1 LSAADAEASF
11 KVRATEEFGASSLG
25 KEFFIMDL
33 LKAEALFNKQSP
45 STGLDLRVASKT
57 AK

>member
-1 LSAADAEASF
+1 M
-11 KVRATEEFGASSLG
+11 EEFRASSLG

-33 LKAEALFNKQSP
+33 SKAEALFNKLSP
-45 STGLDLRVASKT
+45 ATGLDLRVASKA